1 MYRSANDRVS
11 SFPADDVQIGMRL
24 EGEERV
30 CDWAKR
36 PAIAAAA
43 AVCLAAT
50 SSCVCAAER
59 GSGAGPGGGPGGPA
73 SGPVGIPCDA

>member
-11 SFPADDVQIGMRL
+11 SFPADDVQIAMRL
-24 EGEERV
+24 EGKERV
-30 CDWAKR
+30 CDWTKR
-36 PAIAAAA
+36 AAIAVA

-50 SSCVCAAER
+50 SSCVGEAER
-59 GSGAGPGGGPGGPA
+59 GSGAAPGGGPGGPA